1 MSRIPTRFFALAVL
15 SAGLQLLPFPIAG
28 PVPLWRTAFAWI
40 ALLPLLI
47 ALLGRS
53 RENGPLSILQS
64 AAVGYLCGVLWYAG
78 NCYWI
83 YQTMYLYGGLPRPV
97 ALGILFL
104 FALYLGLYHAL
115 FAAVIAALHR
125 SSLRRNHVLLL
136 APFAWVA
143 VELARAR
150 ITGFPWDLLGLTQI
164 DNPLLARL
172 APITGA
178 YGISFVVAL
187 VNSLW
192 LVRLSVRDRRYTRP
206 ALTLAGVLIIV
217 GYPLALHLLPAPHQ
231 NPATATANLVQEN
244 LSVGAVRTG
253 PPETTQQLL
262 DSFTY
267 LSTHPS
273 PTFLSGIPE
282 MPGTPEVVL
291 LHKGGVSDLPEGPEP
306 EAQVGVDRTQSW
318 QPRTDLIIWP
328 EAPSGFFTSDPNFLS
343 RMYALADT
351 SHALLIIGSIGID
364 RNPTPDPDRPYLEY
378 DSATF
383 FRPNSPGP
391 TPFDARYDKIH
402 LVPWGEYI
410 PFKQLFSFAHK
421 LTAGVGDMD
430 RGTRRLVYKYEGH
443 TYAAF
448 VCYESI
454 FGDEVRQFAKNGAE
468 VLVNISDDGWY
479 GDTGAAWQ
487 HLNMV
492 RMRAIENH
500 RWILRS
506 TNTGVT
512 AAIDP
517 AGRVTVAAPRHVRT
531 SLHAAFGFESD
542 TTFYTAHGDLFAY
555 ACVLVTVAAFAF
567 ARTRIY
573 ALGVKVS
580 ASPRPYPSN

>member
-1 MSRIPTRFFALAVL
+1 MPRISTRLLALAVL
-15 SAGLQLLPFPIAG
+15 SAGLQLVPFPIAG
-28 PVPLWRTAFAWI
+28 PLPLWRTAFAWV
-40 ALLPLLI
+40 ALLPLLY
-47 ALLGRS
+47 ALLGPNHAAPR
-53 RENGPLSILQS
+53 PSILQG
-64 AAVGYLCGVLWYAG
+64 AALGYLCGVLWYAG

-83 YQTMYLYGGLPRPV
+83 FQTMYLYGGLPRPV
-97 ALGILFL
+97 ALSILLL

-115 FAAVIAALHR
+115 FAAIVAALRR
-125 SSLRRNHVLLL
+125 SSLTRNQVLLL
-136 APFAWVA
+136 TPFAWVA

-164 DNPLLARL
+164 DNPLLDRL

-178 YGISFVVAL
+178 YGLSFVVAL

-192 LVRLSVRDRRYTRP
+192 LVRLSVPERNYTRP
-206 ALTLAGVLIIV
+206 ALTLAGSLIVL
-217 GYPLALHLLPAPHQ
+217 GYPLALHLLPAPPQ
-231 NPATATANLVQEN
+231 NPPTATANLVQEN
-244 LSVGAVRTG
+244 LSVGAERTG
-253 PPETTQQLL
+253 PAETTQQLL
-262 DSFTY
+262 ASFTY

-282 MPGTPEVVL
+282 MPNTPEVVL
-291 LHKGGVSDLPEGPEP
+291 LHKGGPSDLPEG
-306 EAQVGVDRTQSW
+306 VDHTQTW
-318 QPRTDLIIWP
+318 QPHTDLIVWP
-328 EAPSGFFTSDPNFLS
+328 EAPSGFFTTDPYFLAQ
-343 RMYALADT
+343 MHTLANT
-351 SHALLIIGSIGID
+351 SHALLIIGSLGID
-364 RNPTPDPDRPYLEY
+364 RNPTPDPSRPYLEF

-391 TPFDARYDKIH
+391 GPFDARYDKIH
-402 LVPWGEYI
+402 LVPFGEYI

-421 LTAGVGDMD
+421 LTAGAGDMD
-430 RGTRRLVYKYEGH
+430 PGTRRLVVRYPSDQPDSH

-531 SLHAAFGFESD
+531 SLHAAFGYETD

-555 ACVLVTVAAFAF
+555 ACALITLAALAFAL
-567 ARTRIY
+567 RR
-573 ALGVKVS
+573 
-580 ASPRPYPSN
+580 

>member
-1 MSRIPTRFFALAVL
+1 MAWIRSRFVGLAVL
-15 SAGLQLLPFPIAG
+15 SAALQLLPFPIAG
-28 PVPLWRTAFAWI
+28 PVPLWRTAFAWV
-40 ALLPLLI
+40 ALLPLI
-47 ALLGRS
+47 YALVGPA
-53 RENGPLSILQS
+53 REKDGQTSLLQS
-64 AAVGYLCGVLWYAG
+64 AVLGYLCGVLWYAG

-83 YQTMYLYGGLPRPV
+83 YQTMYLYGGLPKPV

-115 FAAVIAALHR
+115 FAAIIGA
-125 SSLRRNHVLLL
+125 LRRSGLTRNAVLLI
-136 APFAWVA
+136 APFAWVV

-150 ITGFPWDLLGLTQI
+150 ITAFPWDLLGVTQI
-164 DNPLLARL
+164 DNPLLVRL

-178 YGISFVVAL
+178 YGLSFVVAM

-192 LVRLSVRDRRYTRP
+192 LLRLSVRERRHTRP
-206 ALTLAGVLIIV
+206 ALTFAGVLIIV
-217 GYPLALHLLPAPHQ
+217 GYPLVLHLLPAPHQ

-244 LSVGAVRTG
+244 LSVGAERTG

-267 LSTHPS
+267 FSTHPS

-282 MPGTPEVVL
+282 MPNTPEVVI
-291 LHKGGVSDLPEGPEP
+291 LHKGGPSDLPEG
-306 EAQVGVDRTQSW
+306 QDHTQSW
-318 QPRTDLIIWP
+318 QPATDLIVWP
-328 EAPSGFFTSDPNFLS
+328 EAPSGFLTSDPNFLS
-343 RMYALADT
+343 QMHTLADT
-351 SHALLIIGSIGID
+351 SHALLIVGSLGID
-364 RNPTPDPDRPYLEY
+364 RNPLPDPDRPYLEY

-383 FRPNSPGP
+383 FRPNSSAPAAY
-391 TPFDARYDKIH
+391 DARYDKIH

-410 PFKQLFSFAHK
+410 PFKQFFSFAHK

-430 RGTRRLVYKYEGH
+430 RGTRRLVYRYDGH

-454 FGDEVRQFAKNGAE
+454 FGDEVRRFAKNGAE
-468 VLVNISDDGWY
+468 VFVNISDDGWY

-531 SLHAAFGFESD
+531 SLHAAFGYETD
-542 TTFYTAHGDLFAY
+542 TTFYTAHGDIFAY
-555 ACVLVTVAAFAF
+555 GCALVTLVAL
-567 ARTRIY
+567 
-573 ALGVKVS
+573 AL
-580 ASPRPYPSN
+580 ALRR

>member
-1 MSRIPTRFFALAVL
+1 MPRIPTRFLALAVL

-40 ALLPLLI
+40 ALLPFLV
-47 ALLGRS
+47 ALLGRNRES
-53 RENGPLSILQS
+53 RPLSLLQS
-64 AAVGYLCGVLWYAG
+64 TALGYLCGVLWYAG

-83 YQTMYLYGGLPRPV
+83 FQTMHLYGGLPRPV

-115 FAAVIAALHR
+115 FAAIIAAL
-125 SSLRRNHVLLL
+125 RRTGLSRNAVLSV

-150 ITGFPWDLLGLTQI
+150 ITGFPWDLLGLTQV

-178 YGISFVVAL
+178 YGLSFVVAL

-192 LVRLSVRDRRYTRP
+192 LVRVLIPARRYTRL

-231 NPATATANLVQEN
+231 NPPTATANLVQEN
-244 LSVGAVRTG
+244 LSVGAVYNG

-291 LHKGGVSDLPEGPEP
+291 LHKGGPSDLPEG
-306 EAQVGVDRTQSW
+306 QDHTQSW
-318 QPRTDLIIWP
+318 QPQADVIVWP
-328 EAPSGFFTSDPNFLS
+328 EAPSGFFTSDLNFVS
-343 RMYALADT
+343 RMHALADT
-351 SHALLIIGSIGID
+351 SHALLIIGSLGID
-364 RNPTPDPDRPYLEY
+364 RNQTPDPDRPYFEF

-383 FRPNSPGP
+383 FRPNSSAPAAY
-391 TPFDARYDKIH
+391 DARYDKIH

-410 PFKQLFSFAHK
+410 PFKQFFSFAHK

-430 RGTRRLVYKYEGH
+430 RGTRRLVYKYDGH

-479 GDTGAAWQ
+479 GDTGAPWQ

-531 SLHAAFGFESD
+531 SLHAAFGYESD
-542 TTFYTAHGDLFAY
+542 TTFYTAHGDVFAY
-555 ACVLVTVAAFAF
+555 MCALVTLVAFVFAL
-567 ARTRIY
+567 RR
-573 ALGVKVS
+573 
-580 ASPRPYPSN
+580 

>member
-1 MSRIPTRFFALAVL
+1 MRRIPARFVVLAVI
-15 SAGLQLLPFPIAG
+15 SAVLQILPFPIAG
-28 PVPLWRTAFAWI
+28 PVPLWRTSFAWV
-40 ALLPLLI
+40 ALLPLLH
-47 ALLGRS
+47 ALLGR
-53 RENGPLSILQS
+53 EKDGQPLSILQS
-64 AAVGYLCGVLWYAG
+64 ATLGYLCGTLWYAG

-83 YQTMYLYGGLPRPV
+83 FQTMYLYGGLPKPV

-115 FAAVIAALHR
+115 FAAILGALRR
-125 SSLRRNHVLLL
+125 SSLTRNRVLLL

-172 APITGA
+172 APVSGG
-178 YGISFVVAL
+178 YGLSFVVAL

-192 LVRLSVRDRRYTRP
+192 LLRVSVPDRRYARP
-206 ALTLAGVLIIV
+206 ALTLAGVVLIV
-217 GYPLALHLLPAPHQ
+217 GYLFALHALPAPRQ

-244 LSVGAVRTG
+244 LSVGAAQTG
-253 PPETTQQLL
+253 PPESTQQLL
-262 DSFTY
+262 DSFTQ

-273 PTFLSGIPE
+273 PTVLSGIPE

-291 LHKGGVSDLPEGPEP
+291 LHKGGPSDVPEGE
-306 EAQVGVDRTQSW
+306 DHTQTW
-318 QPRTDLIIWP
+318 QPATDLIVWP
-328 EAPSGFFTSDPNFLS
+328 EAPSGFFTSDSNFVMQM
-343 RMYALADT
+343 RRLADT
-351 SHALLIIGSIGID
+351 SHSLLIIGSIGID
-364 RNPTPDPDRPYLEY
+364 ANQALNADRRYLEY
-378 DSATF
+378 DSATY
-383 FRPNSPGP
+383 FRPWPAQSPNGHDGGLVHGY
-391 TPFDARYDKIH
+391 DARYDKIH
-402 LVPWGEYI
+402 LVPFGEYI
-410 PFKQLFSFAHK
+410 PFKDFFFFARK
-421 LTAGVGDMD
+421 LTAGAGDMD
-430 RGTRRLVYKYEGH
+430 RGSRRLVYKYEGH
-443 TYAAF
+443 TYATF

-454 FGDEVRQFAKNGAE
+454 FGNEVRQFAKNGAE

-531 SLHAAFGFESD
+531 SLHAAFGYESD
-542 TTFYTAHGDLFAY
+542 TTFYTTHGDLFAY
-555 ACVLVTVAAFAF
+555 ACAIITLAALLVCHS
-567 ARTRIY
+567 RRE
-573 ALGVKVS
+573 S
-580 ASPRPYPSN
+580 ASPVSTHKP

>member
-1 MSRIPTRFFALAVL
+1 MRRIPARFVALAVI
-15 SAGLQLLPFPIAG
+15 SAALQILPFPIAG

-40 ALLPLLI
+40 ALLPLLY
-47 ALLGRS
+47 ALLGRDK
-53 RENGPLSILQS
+53 ENRPLSILQS
-64 AAVGYLCGVLWYAG
+64 GAIGYLCGILWYAG

-83 YQTMYLYGGLPRPV
+83 YQTMYLYGGLPKPV

-104 FALYLGLYHAL
+104 FAFYLGLYHAL
-115 FAAVIAALHR
+115 FGSILGA
-125 SSLRRNHVLLL
+125 LRRSNLTRNQVLLL
-136 APFAWVA
+136 APFVWVA

-164 DNPLLARL
+164 DNPVLSRL
-172 APITGA
+172 APITGT
-178 YGISFVVAL
+178 YGLSFFVAFI
-187 VNSLW
+187 NALW
-192 LVRLSVRDRRYTRP
+192 LMRIVVRERRSIRP
-206 ALTLAGVLIIV
+206 VLTVAGIALFLGDLF
-217 GYPLALHLLPAPHQ
+217 ALHALPVPQQ
-231 NPATATANLVQEN
+231 NPTTATVNLVQEN
-244 LSVGAVRTG
+244 LSVGAERVG

-262 DSFTY
+262 DSFTN

-273 PTFLSGIPE
+273 PAFLSGIPE
-282 MPGTPEVVL
+282 MTGTPEVVM
-291 LHKGGVSDLPEGPEP
+291 LHKSGPADLPEGE
-306 EAQVGVDRTQSW
+306 DHTQSS
-318 QPRTDLIIWP
+318 QPQTDLIVWP
-328 EAPSGFFTSDPNFLS
+328 EAPSGFFTNDPAFLH
-343 RMYALADT
+343 RMDVLAD
-351 SHALLIIGSIGID
+351 SSQALLIIGSLGID
-364 RNPTPDPDRPYLEY
+364 PNPAPNPDRPYFEY

-383 FRPNSPGP
+383 FSPRPPVHSTHDGVVVRYY
-391 TPFDARYDKIH
+391 DARYDKIH
-402 LVPWGEYI
+402 LVPFGEYI
-410 PFKQLFSFAHK
+410 PFKNLFFFARK

-430 RGTRRLVYKYEGH
+430 RGAFRTTFKQNGH

-454 FGDEVRQFAKNGAE
+454 FGDEIRQFVKNGAE

-517 AGRVTVAAPRHVRT
+517 AGRVTASIPRHIRT
-531 SLHAAFGFESD
+531 SLHAAFGYETD

-555 ACVLVTVAAFAF
+555 ACAFIALSALAVARFRA
-567 ARTRIY
+567 
-573 ALGVKVS
+573 V
-580 ASPRPYPSN
+580 

>member
-1 MSRIPTRFFALAVL
+1 MRRIPARYFGLAVL
-15 SAGLQLLPFPIAG
+15 SAALQLLPFPIAG

-40 ALLPLLI
+40 ALLPLLY
-47 ALLGRS
+47 ALLGRGKDGRS
-53 RENGPLSILQS
+53 FSILQS
-64 AAVGYLCGVLWYAG
+64 SALGYLCGILWYAG

-83 YQTMYLYGGLPRPV
+83 YQTMYLYGGLPKPV
-97 ALGILFL
+97 SFGILFL

-115 FAAVIAALHR
+115 FAAIVGT
-125 SSLRRNHVLLL
+125 LRRFGFSRNAVLVA

-178 YGISFVVAL
+178 YGLSFVIAL
-187 VNSLW
+187 INSLW
-192 LVRLSVRDRRYTRP
+192 LLRVTVRERRYARS
-206 ALTLAGVLIIV
+206 ALTLAGVLIVV
-217 GYPLALHLLPAPHQ
+217 GYLLALHALPAPRQ

-244 LSVGAVRTG
+244 LSVGAAQTG

-282 MPGTPEVVL
+282 MPGTPEVVM
-291 LHKGGVSDLPEGPEP
+291 LHKGGPSDLPEGE
-306 EAQVGVDRTQSW
+306 DHTQTW
-318 QPRTDLIIWP
+318 QPQTDLIVWP
-328 EAPSGFFTSDPNFLS
+328 EAPSGFFTTDFSFTNQMHS
-343 RMYALADT
+343 LADT
-351 SHALLIIGSIGID
+351 SHALLIIGSLGVD
-364 RNPTPDPDRPYLEY
+364 PNPDRSAVRPFFLY
-378 DSATF
+378 DSASF
-383 FRPNSPGP
+383 FRPQPQRPGNHDGGL
-391 TPFDARYDKIH
+391 TSAYDARYDKIH
-402 LVPWGEYI
+402 LVPFGEYI
-410 PFKQLFSFAHK
+410 PFKDFFFFARK
-421 LTAGVGDMD
+421 LTAGVSDMD
-430 RGTRRLVYKYEGH
+430 PGTRRLVYPYNGH
-443 TYAAF
+443 NYSAF

-454 FGDEVRQFAKNGAE
+454 FGDEVREFVKNGAE

-517 AGRVTVAAPRHVRT
+517 AGRVTVSAPRHVRT
-531 SLHAAFGFESD
+531 SLHAAFGYESAI
-542 TTFYTAHGDLFAY
+542 TFYTAHGDLFAY
-555 ACVLVTVAAFAF
+555 GCTCIVLVML
-567 ARTRIY
+567 
-573 ALGVKVS
+573 ALGLFSK
-580 ASPRPYPSN
+580 PISNVAL

>member
-1 MSRIPTRFFALAVL
+1 MRRISTRFLALAIL

-28 PVPLWRTAFAWI
+28 PVPLWRTAFAWV
-40 ALLPLLI
+40 ALVPLLY
-47 ALLGRS
+47 ALLGRRS
-53 RENGPLSILQS
+53 DAPPPSILQS
-64 AAVGYLCGVLWYAG
+64 AALGYLCGVLWYAG

-83 YQTMYLYGGLPRPV
+83 FQTMYLYGGLPKPV
-97 ALGILFL
+97 ALGILLL

-115 FAAVIAALHR
+115 FAAIVAALRR
-125 SSLRRNHVLLL
+125 SGLSRNQLLLL

-178 YGISFVVAL
+178 YGLSFAVAL

-192 LVRLSVRDRRYTRP
+192 LVRLSVRERRYTRP
-206 ALTLAGVLIIV
+206 ALTLAGVLIIL
-217 GYPLALHLLPAPHQ
+217 GYPLALHLLPAPPQ
-231 NPATATANLVQEN
+231 NPPTATANLLQEN
-244 LSVGAVRTG
+244 LSVGAERSA
-253 PPETTQQLL
+253 PPETIQQLL
-262 DSFTY
+262 NSFTY

-291 LHKGGVSDLPEGPEP
+291 LHKGGARSEGEDQT
-306 EAQVGVDRTQSW
+306 ATW
-318 QPRTDLIIWP
+318 QPQTDLIVWP

-343 RMYALADT
+343 QMHALADR
-351 SHALLIIGSIGID
+351 SHALLIIGSLGID
-364 RNPTPDPDRPYLEY
+364 RNPVPDADRPYLEF

-391 TPFDARYDKIH
+391 GPFDARYDKIH
-402 LVPWGEYI
+402 LVPFGEYI
-410 PFKQLFSFAHK
+410 PFKQFFSFAHK
-421 LTAGVGDMD
+421 LTAGAGDMD
-430 RGTRRLVYKYEGH
+430 PGTRRLVFRYPSDNH
-443 TYAAF
+443 DSHNYAAF

-517 AGRVTVAAPRHVRT
+517 AGRVTVSAPRHVRT
-531 SLHAAFGFESD
+531 SLHAAFGYETD

-555 ACVLVTVAAFAF
+555 GCALVMLG
-567 ARTRIY
+567 
-573 ALGVKVS
+573 ALLICHSRRES
-580 ASPRPYPSN
+580 ASPGPTL

>member
-1 MSRIPTRFFALAVL
+1 MRRIPAQFFVLAVV
-15 SAGLQLLPFPIAG
+15 SAGLQILSFPIAG
-28 PVPLWRTAFAWI
+28 PVPLWRTAFSWI
-40 ALLPLLI
+40 ALVPLVY
-47 ALLGRS
+47 ALLGRD
-53 RENGPLSILQS
+53 RDGRRLSVLQS
-64 AAVGYLCGVLWYAG
+64 GVIGYLCGTLWYAG

-83 YQTMYLYGGLPRPV
+83 YQTMNLYGGLPAPV
-97 ALGILFL
+97 SLGILFL

-115 FAAVIAALHR
+115 FAIVIAILHR
-125 SSLRRNHVLLL
+125 SRLSRNWVLLL
-136 APFAWVA
+136 APFVWVA

-150 ITGFPWDLLGLTQI
+150 ITGFPWDLLGMTQV
-164 DNPLLARL
+164 DNPLLTRL

-178 YGISFVVAL
+178 YGLSFFVAL
-187 VNSLW
+187 INSLW
-192 LVRLSVRDRRYTRP
+192 LMRITVRSRRYMRP
-206 ALTLAGVLIIV
+206 ALTLAGVVVLV
-217 GYPLALHLLPAPHQ
+217 GYLLALHMLREPKQ
-231 NPATATANLVQEN
+231 NPTTAWVTLVQEN
-244 LSVGAVRTG
+244 LSVGAERTG

-262 DSFTY
+262 YSFSH

-282 MPGTPEVVL
+282 MPGTPEVVM
-291 LHKGGVSDLPEGPEP
+291 LHKGGAPGVPEGEDQT
-306 EAQVGVDRTQSW
+306 ETW
-318 QPRTDLIIWP
+318 QPKADLIVWP
-328 EAPSGFFTSDPNFLS
+328 EAPSGFFTTDQSFLKQ
-343 RMYALADT
+343 MHQLAD
-351 SHALLIIGSIGID
+351 SSQALLIIGSLGVAP
-364 RNPTPDPDRPYLEY
+364 NPQPDNDRPYFLY

-383 FRPNSPGP
+383 FRPG
-391 TPFDARYDKIH
+391 DAGMARYDKIH

-410 PFKQLFSFAHK
+410 PFKNFFFFAKK

-430 RGTRRLVYKYEGH
+430 RGTLRTTYKQNGH

-454 FGDEVRQFAKNGAE
+454 FGDEIRQFVKNGAE

-517 AGRVTVAAPRHVRT
+517 AGRVTVAAPRHIRT
-531 SLHAAFGFESD
+531 SLRAAFGYESD

-555 ACVLVTVAAFAF
+555 ACALVVALAATWSV
-567 ARTRIY
+567 AMGR
-573 ALGVKVS
+573 S
-580 ASPRPYPSN
+580 S

>member
-1 MSRIPTRFFALAVL
+1 MRRIPVQYFALTAL
-15 SAGLQLLPFPIAG
+15 SAALQLLPFPIAG

-40 ALLPLLI
+40 ALLPLLY
-47 ALLGRS
+47 ALLGRDGDS
-53 RENGPLSILQS
+53 RPLSILQC
-64 AAVGYLCGVLWYAG
+64 AALGYLCGILWYAG

-83 YQTMYLYGGLPRPV
+83 YQTMYLYGGLPKPV
-97 ALGILFL
+97 SLGILLL

-115 FAAVIAALHR
+115 FAGIIGA
-125 SSLRRNHVLLL
+125 LRRSGLSRNAVLLL

-164 DNPLLARL
+164 DNPLLARI
-172 APITGA
+172 APFTGA
-178 YGISFVVAL
+178 YGLSFVVAL

-192 LVRLSVRDRRYTRP
+192 LMRVAVRDRRYVRP
-206 ALTLAGVLIIV
+206 ALTLAGSLIVV
-217 GYPLALHLLPAPHQ
+217 GYLLALHALPPPRQ

-244 LSVGAVRTG
+244 LSVGAAQTG
-253 PPETTQQLL
+253 PPETTQELL
-262 DSFTY
+262 NSFTY

-291 LHKGGVSDLPEGPEP
+291 LHKGGLPEG
-306 EAQVGVDRTQSW
+306 QSRDGRDQTQQW
-318 QPRTDLIIWP
+318 QPATDLIVWP
-328 EAPSGFFTSDPNFLS
+328 EAPSGFFTTDADFLNQ
-343 RMYALADT
+343 MHTLAGS
-351 SHALLIIGSIGID
+351 SHALLIIGSLGVD
-364 RNPTPDPDRPYLEY
+364 RNPDRSAERPFFLY

-383 FRPNSPGP
+383 FRPQPPSASPN
-391 TPFDARYDKIH
+391 TPDVGLIRGYDARYDKIH

-410 PFKQLFSFAHK
+410 PFKQFFFFAKK

-430 RGTRRLVYKYEGH
+430 RGSRRLVYAYNGH
-443 TYAAF
+443 NYAAF

-454 FGDEVRQFAKNGAE
+454 FGDEVRQFVKDGAE

-531 SLHAAFGFESD
+531 SLHAAFGYESD

-555 ACVLVTVAAFAF
+555 ACTLITLCALAFAL
-567 ARTRIY
+567 RR
-573 ALGVKVS
+573 
-580 ASPRPYPSN
+580 

>member
-1 MSRIPTRFFALAVL
+1 MRRIPARFFALAVL
-15 SAGLQLLPFPIAG
+15 SAGLQILSFPIAG
-28 PVPLWRTAFAWI
+28 PIPLWRTAFAWI
-40 ALLPLLI
+40 ALVPLLYAI
-47 ALLGRS
+47 LGRDKDG
-53 RENGPLSILQS
+53 RQLSLLQGG
-64 AAVGYLCGVLWYAG
+64 AIAYLCGILWYAG

-83 YQTMYLYGGLPRPV
+83 YQTMNLYGGLPGPV

-115 FAAVIAALHR
+115 FGVLIAVLGR
-125 SSLRRNHVLLL
+125 SNLSRNGVLLM
-136 APFAWVA
+136 APVVWVA

-150 ITGFPWDLLGLTQI
+150 ITGFPWDLLGITQI
-164 DNPLLARL
+164 DNPILARI

-178 YGISFVVAL
+178 YGISFVVGL

-192 LVRLSVRDRRYTRP
+192 LMRLTVRSRRYTRP
-206 ALTLAGVLIIV
+206 ALTIAGVLVLV
-217 GYPLALHLLPAPHQ
+217 GYVFALHALPVATQ
-231 NPATATANLVQEN
+231 NPISASANLVQEN
-244 LSVGAVRTG
+244 LSVGAARTG
-253 PPETTQQLL
+253 PSETTQQMLA
-262 DSFTY
+262 SFTY

-282 MPGTPEVVL
+282 MPGTPEVVM
-291 LHKGGVSDLPEGPEP
+291 LHKGGISEGE
-306 EAQVGVDRTQSW
+306 DHTQSW
-318 QPRTDLIIWP
+318 APSTNLIVWP
-328 EAPSGFFTSDPNFLS
+328 EAPSGFFTSDTNFLKQ
-343 RMYALADT
+343 MHALAD
-351 SHALLIIGSIGID
+351 SSQALLIIGSLGVDPNPMQD
-364 RNPTPDPDRPYLEY
+364 RDRPYLVY

-383 FRPNSPGP
+383 FRPG
-391 TPFDARYDKIH
+391 DQGMARYDKVH

-410 PFKQLFSFAHK
+410 PFKNFFFFARK

-430 RGTRRLVYKYEGH
+430 RGRQRTTYQQSGH
-443 TYAAF
+443 VYAAF

-454 FGDEVRQFAKNGAE
+454 FGDEIRQFVKNGAE
-468 VLVNISDDGWY
+468 VLINISDDGWY

-531 SLHAAFGFESD
+531 SLHAAFGYEGD
-542 TTFYTAHGDLFAY
+542 RTFYTQHGDLFAY
-555 ACVLVTVAAFAF
+555 ACAIVVALAVAWS
-567 ARTRIY
+567 AISGRST
-573 ALGVKVS
+573 AEVKGGLPL
-580 ASPRPYPSN
+580 AGG

>member
-1 MSRIPTRFFALAVL
+1 
-15 SAGLQLLPFPIAG
+15 
-28 PVPLWRTAFAWI
+28 
-40 ALLPLLI
+40 
-47 ALLGRS
+47 
-53 RENGPLSILQS
+53 
-64 AAVGYLCGVLWYAG
+64 
-78 NCYWI
+78 
-83 YQTMYLYGGLPRPV
+83 MYLYGGLPKPV
-97 ALGILFL
+97 ALGILLL

-115 FAAVIAALHR
+115 FAAVVAALRR
-125 SSLRRNHVLLL
+125 SGLSRNQLLLL

-178 YGISFVVAL
+178 YGLSFAVAL

-192 LVRLSVRDRRYTRP
+192 LVRLSVRERRYTRP
-206 ALTLAGVLIIV
+206 ALTLAGVLIIL
-217 GYPLALHLLPAPHQ
+217 GYPLALHLLPAPPQ
-231 NPATATANLVQEN
+231 NPPTATANLLQEN
-244 LSVGAVRTG
+244 LSVGAERSA
-253 PPETTQQLL
+253 PPETIQQLL
-262 DSFTY
+262 NSFTY

-291 LHKGGVSDLPEGPEP
+291 LHKSGARSEGEDQT
-306 EAQVGVDRTQSW
+306 ATW
-318 QPRTDLIIWP
+318 QPQTDLIVWP

-343 RMYALADT
+343 QMHALADR
-351 SHALLIIGSIGID
+351 SHALLIIGSLGID
-364 RNPTPDPDRPYLEY
+364 RNPVPDADRPYLEF

-391 TPFDARYDKIH
+391 GPFDARYDKIH
-402 LVPWGEYI
+402 LVPFGEYI

-421 LTAGVGDMD
+421 LTAGAGDMD
-430 RGTRRLVYKYEGH
+430 PGTRRLVFRYPSDNH
-443 TYAAF
+443 DSHNYAAF

-531 SLHAAFGFESD
+531 SLHAAFGYETD

-555 ACVLVTVAAFAF
+555 GCALVMLG
-567 ARTRIY
+567 
-573 ALGVKVS
+573 ALLICHSRRES
-580 ASPRPYPSN
+580 ASPGPTL